1 LFWQAF
7 AKLNP
12 DLIPL
17 LEGCQQNRDRWA
29 MLAATNQLQASEGGK
44 NGMKIE
50 EDDGRKKCIDQS
62 TESTQVPAG
71 RWQRIWEFCKRLCTK
86 RF

>member
-7 AKLNP
+7 AKLNQE
-12 DLIPL
+12 LIPL

-50 EDDGRKKCIDQS
+50 EDDGRKKCIDHS

-71 RWQRIWEFCKRLCTK
+71 R
-86 RF
+86 